1 MKARLMTHN
10 ERRRYPRLRLDG
22 RLEGRATVMA
32 DFQVISL
39 SETGAMLSMTIPMA
53 MGAQCDLTLNLSHV
67 SVDLKGRVVRVEK
80 PKEGLDAYRIGVDFV
95 RMQPIDRA
103 LLASYLERERR
114 RS

>member
-1 MKARLMTHN
+1 MKASSMTQH
-10 ERRRYPRLRLDG
+10 ERRRYPRLHLDG

-32 DFQVISL
+32 DFQVLSL
-39 SETGAMLSMTIPMA
+39 SETGAMLDMAIPMA

-67 SVDLKGRVVRVEK
+67 SVDLKGRVVRVDK
-80 PKEGLDAYRIGVDFV
+80 PREGHDGYRIGVDFL